1 MSQEE
6 PGQVRCTP
14 TDPSIE
20 FDVFEMVRGRL
31 VEALTAGGRDLIEA
45 ERVALYIV
53 EGARP
58 VSKLLK
64 VTTGSQ
70 PAAHEEV
77 REALAR
83 LLDEAPAL
91 EKARRIMLRMEE
103 GAAGESD
110 TRHLPLR

>member
-1 MSQEE
+1 M
-6 PGQVRCTP
+6 CTP

-20 FDVFEMVRGRL
+20 FDFFEVVRVRL
-31 VEALTAGGRDLIEA
+31 VEALTAGGHELIEA
-45 ERVALYIV
+45 ERVALYVV

-77 REALAR
+77 REVLER
-83 LLDEAPAL
+83 LLDEVPAL
-91 EKARRIMLRMEE
+91 EKARRIMLRSEK
-103 GAAGESD
+103 GVAGD
-110 TRHLPLR
+110 PDQVIR

>member
-1 MSQEE
+1 MSRGE
-6 PGQVRCTP
+6 PEQVRCTP

-20 FDVFEMVRGRL
+20 FDVFEAVRVRL
-31 VEALTAGGRDLIEA
+31 VEALTDGGYELVEA
-45 ERVALYIV
+45 ERVALYVV
-53 EGARP
+53 ECARP

-77 REALAR
+77 REVLAR

-91 EKARRIMLRMEE
+91 EKARRIMLRLEE
-103 GAAGESD
+103 GATGGSD
-110 TRHLPLR
+110 

>member
-1 MSQEE
+1 MSREE
-6 PGQVRCTP
+6 PEQVRCTP

-20 FDVFEMVRGRL
+20 FDVFEAVRVRL
-31 VEALTAGGRDLIEA
+31 VEALTAGGYELIEA
-45 ERVALYIV
+45 ERVALYVV

-64 VTTGSQ
+64 VTTGSR

-83 LLDEAPAL
+83 LLDETPAL
-91 EKARRIMLRMEE
+91 EKARRIMLRLEE
-103 GAAGESD
+103 GKAGESEEVIK
-110 TRHLPLR
+110 